1 MKKEDKIEGLTSDA
15 NKISAGW
22 EKLSKVYAENT
33 LNAQV
38 EVAPEV
44 WEARKAFVEDNME
57 TAAGFMDH
65 KDPTVPKIISDGTN
79 TRIVDRCIQEY
90 FTYGVTYIYRGR
102 ERKHRYLTQR
112 VFGIFDDRMEREHR
126 EELYQAIYCSVD
138 DIWCFKVTK
147 MR

>member
-1 MKKEDKIEGLTSDA
+1 MKNLKEKGMKKDIRDIDVSVEIVNPDSETDYTQLRWVNEGEAAKAAFIEDT
-15 NKISAGW
+15 
-22 EKLSKVYAENT
+22 T
-33 LNAQV
+33 
-38 EVAPEV
+38 
-44 WEARKAFVEDNME
+44 E